1 VAETIRARLLLQ
13 DPAPPEAIRDARNA
27 LTGLGFHVAAEDPAG
42 IAFEGDRERFEQV
55 FGSPAATPLVV
66 PDELA
71 GVATGV
77 VLPRSP
83 DLYP

>member
-1 VAETIRARLLLQ
+1 VADTVRARLLLR
-13 DPAPPEAIRDARNA
+13 DPAPPEAISRARHA
-27 LTGLGFHVAAEDPAG
+27 LSTLGFRVVAEDPAG

-55 FGSPAATPLVV
+55 FGSPAATPLAV

-83 DLYP
+83 ELFP